1 MDHSKAVY
9 ITDMGACTPAAALS
23 AEHRKYRWQTVPYEA
38 EGVSGTMIYSGPETD
53 TPPVTLPL
61 GVSGWHA
68 VFLGLYS
75 NIHSARLK
83 ARLTGDRGYTWFER
97 EESDT
102 GSTDPV
108 YSGPSAGRVDSYAL
122 DERFWKYAD
131 LTAQDVTFAADV
143 ANSGPSPAYVAY
155 VKLVPLSD
163 AEVAAVQ
170 ADRAPDAETKRLI
183 LMNDAFSEY
192 ISLPHHDPR
201 QTIWDWLEPYR
212 DTDFKTLLWCACQ
225 GDAAHY
231 PSRVAPIIGSG
242 TTDFPRDIDRTIHES
257 ITDLAG
263 RGVDALYEVI
273 EFCHEAGI
281 QVHVSNRMESFQ
293 CSPPFEEFFTGP
305 LYVEHPEWR
314 CSDIDGREIARM
326 SYAYEGVRDLVT
338 NIFKEVA
345 SNYDIDGINLIFNR
359 GAPFLLYED
368 PLIEGFRTET
378 GLDARELSERDERY
392 LEYRAGVMTRFM
404 RDLRQEMDAIGRSRG
419 RQVEVSAHVLNDE
432 ETNIYYAL
440 DVPTWVD
447 EGLVD
452 MLIAYPWRD
461 AEIDVAYFGRLTAG
475 TPVSF
480 CPEVMPRRMS
490 PEEYR
495 RRAISN
501 YADGADGLCFWDT
514 YNRNAYRKE
523 YSMVRRLGH
532 KDELA
537 GWDDGSGDYY
547 RSRKLLSV
555 GGYVLDK
562 YPPHW
567 AY

>member
-1 MDHSKAVY
+1 MDHSRAVFLS
-9 ITDMGACTPAAALS
+9 DMGQCTPAAALS
-23 AEHRKYRWQTVPYEA
+23 SGHRKYHWQTVPYEA
-38 EGVSGTMIYSGPETD
+38 EGVCGTLLFAGPETEA
-53 TPPVTLPL
+53 PQVTLP
-61 GVSGWHA
+61 VEAAGWHA
-68 VFLGLYS
+68 IYVGLWS
-75 NIHSARLK
+75 NWTDSILK
-83 ARLTGDRGYTWFER
+83 AKLTDDSAYVMMRR
-97 EESDT
+97 EEETETSE
-102 GSTDPV
+102 DPV
-108 YSGPSAGRVDSYAL
+108 HSGPSAGRVNNYAV
-122 DERFWKYAD
+122 DERFWKFAD
-131 LTAQDVTFAADV
+131 LTGQDIQFAQH
-143 ANSGPSPAYVAY
+143 NGGMSEPAYVAY
-155 VKLVPLSD
+155 VKLVPL
-163 AEVAAVQ
+163 AEAEAEQVQ
-170 ADRAPDAETKRLI
+170 ADRANAENKRL
-183 LMNDAFSEY
+183 LFM
-192 ISLPHHDPR
+192 HDGFGVLQYR
-201 QTIWDWLEPYR
+201 LTSREEIWEHLEAMR
-212 DTDFKTLLWCACQ
+212 DTDFGTLLWCVGAG
-225 GDAAHY
+225 GDVLNY
-231 PSRVAPIIGSG
+231 PSKYGKMIGDG
-242 TTDFPRDIDRTIHES
+242 VTDFPRTGDRDIHEALQIMS
-257 ITDLAG
+257 GKGIDTLQEVVEYCHG
-263 RGVDALYEVI
+263 MGVK
-273 EFCHEAGI
+273 
-281 QVHVSNRMESFQ
+281 VHASNRMEAFQ
-293 CSPPFEEFFTGP
+293 CNAPFEHYFTGD
-305 LYVEHPEWR
+305 LYEDHPEWR
-314 CSDIDGREIARM
+314 CIDIDGREIARM
-326 SYAYEGVRDLVT
+326 SYAYQGVRDLVT

-359 GAPFLLYED
+359 GAPFLLYEE

-404 RDLRQEMDAIGRSRG
+404 QDLRQEMDAIGRSRG

-537 GWDDGSGDYY
+537 GWDDGAGDYY
-547 RSRKLLSV
+547 LSRKLLSV